1 MTPHRLDPL
10 LRPRSIAVVGAST
23 RAGAVGNEVLI
34 NLRRGGYAGALYPVN
49 PGRDTIDRLPCFASL
64 SALPEVP
71 QLVVFA
77 VNDTRLEACFDE
89 AVALGVEAATVFSAM
104 VLPGAST
111 PGASTPGAS
120 SPGLAARI
128 QKKARHAGMLLHG
141 GNSMGFFN
149 FGGDVW
155 VSGFDTREH
164 RRPGN
169 VVLLSQSGAGMSG
182 ILDCEERLDFLFA
195 ASTGQEL
202 CLSVED
208 YLDYVLD
215 LPATR
220 VVGLFLETSRQPHR
234 FIAALEKARRRQ
246 VPIVALKVGRTALAA
261 RLAVSHSGA
270 LAGSDA
276 TFDALFRRYG
286 VQRVD
291 DMAQLAASLILFAQ
305 PQRLP
310 PGGLATLHDSGGE
323 RQLAIDLADTVGVAY
338 PQLGAATVA
347 QLETI
352 LDEGLPAV
360 NPLDAWGSGG
370 ADAAQYM
377 QTCFTALMSD
387 PGIALGA
394 VVHDRA
400 PGSGIYPDY
409 LQYLRGARAATGK
422 PVCLVANYAGSG
434 SDRLAVETTREGLP
448 VLDGLREFQV
458 AARGLM
464 AYRDFLALD
473 AEPTPAASPPD
484 VVARW
489 RDYCH
494 HQLRGG
500 GALGEAVA
508 GQMLRDFGIP
518 VLAGIAFEG
527 PGVPP
532 AVLRSLRFPVVLK
545 TARVDIAHKSDV
557 GGVLLNLAD
566 TPALER
572 ACADMT
578 ARLGP
583 RLMVAPM
590 VTAQGVEMILGIARD
605 SQFGPTV
612 VLGLGGV
619 HAELVSDTIALLPPF
634 GPGEALRSLGRLKMH
649 RLLGAVRGRDALAV
663 EAFCRMASRLSV
675 LAVELEDVIGEVD
688 INPVRLMV
696 DGCLGL
702 DALAVARANTG

>member
-104 VLPGAST
+104 VL

-323 RQLAIDLADTVGVAY
+323 RQLAIDLAT
-338 PQLGAATVA
+338 
-347 QLETI
+347 
-352 LDEGLPAV
+352 
-360 NPLDAWGSGG
+360 
-370 ADAAQYM
+370 
-377 QTCFTALMSD
+377 
-387 PGIALGA
+387 
-394 VVHDRA
+394 VVHRDDDR
-400 PGSGIYPDY
+400 
-409 LQYLRGARAATGK
+409 
-422 PVCLVANYAGSG
+422 
-434 SDRLAVETTREGLP
+434 
-448 VLDGLREFQV
+448 
-458 AARGLM
+458 
-464 AYRDFLALD
+464 
-473 AEPTPAASPPD
+473 
-484 VVARW
+484 
-489 RDYCH
+489 
-494 HQLRGG
+494 
-500 GALGEAVA
+500 
-508 GQMLRDFGIP
+508 
-518 VLAGIAFEG
+518 
-527 PGVPP
+527 
-532 AVLRSLRFPVVLK
+532 
-545 TARVDIAHKSDV
+545 
-557 GGVLLNLAD
+557 
-566 TPALER
+566 
-572 ACADMT
+572 
-578 ARLGP
+578 
-583 RLMVAPM
+583 
-590 VTAQGVEMILGIARD
+590 
-605 SQFGPTV
+605 
-612 VLGLGGV
+612 
-619 HAELVSDTIALLPPF
+619 
-634 GPGEALRSLGRLKMH
+634 
-649 RLLGAVRGRDALAV
+649 
-663 EAFCRMASRLSV
+663 
-675 LAVELEDVIGEVD
+675 
-688 INPVRLMV
+688 
-696 DGCLGL
+696 
-702 DALAVARANTG
+702 